1 MNQKHSI
8 KLNFIMN
15 FLLTASSFI
24 FPLITFPYVSRI
36 LLPVGT
42 GKVSFA
48 TSVISY
54 FTMFAMLG
62 IPTYGIRACAKVR
75 ENKEELSRTVHEI
88 MFINFIMT
96 ILTYIVFFIS
106 IMKVER
112 FQQDRNLL
120 LVSSIAIV
128 LQSLGVNWLY
138 QGLEEYVYITVRS
151 LIFKILGLG
160 LLFIFVKQK
169 EDYIIYGAIT
179 VFTGYGSY
187 ILNMIRLKKFINCRP
202 VGHYNL
208 KRHMKPILVFFA
220 MSVATSIYT
229 NLDTVM
235 LGFMNTDTEV
245 GYYHA
250 AVKMK
255 SLLVSLITSMGAVL
269 LPRLSYYYENGKNE
283 EFNKMIAKVL
293 NFVLIMGIPLSVY
306 FIMFSKESILLLSGS
321 QFIMASVSM
330 KLITPT
336 VLFIGITNVLGIQ
349 IMVPRGEEKNVL
361 ISVIVGAAVDFFLN
375 LVMIP
380 RHGAAGAAMATTVAE
395 FSVLVVQICILR
407 KLLNNIKKEV
417 HWIKICIPVVIATI
431 CSFIFKSVVQ
441 VKSNFILLVC
451 SATIYFGI
459 YGILLWGVK
468 EPEVREI
475 GTPYINKIK
484 SKLKKMRKR

>member
-187 ILNMIRLKKFINCRP
+187 ILNMLRLKKFINCRP

-208 KRHMKPILVFFA
+208 KRHMKPIFVFFA

-306 FIMFSKESILLLSGS
+306 FIMFSKESILLLSG
-321 QFIMASVSM
+321 
-330 KLITPT
+330 
-336 VLFIGITNVLGIQ
+336 N
-349 IMVPRGEEKNVL
+349 
-361 ISVIVGAAVDFFLN
+361 
-375 LVMIP
+375 
-380 RHGAAGAAMATTVAE
+380 
-395 FSVLVVQICILR
+395 
-407 KLLNNIKKEV
+407 
-417 HWIKICIPVVIATI
+417 
-431 CSFIFKSVVQ
+431 
-441 VKSNFILLVC
+441 
-451 SATIYFGI
+451 
-459 YGILLWGVK
+459 
-468 EPEVREI
+468 
-475 GTPYINKIK
+475 
-484 SKLKKMRKR
+484 